1 MVNLSTYS
9 QRQELTIAQLSNRIA
24 VEKFE
29 FVPVD
34 GGDEMTLQVLLLLV
48 GILLILVSI
57 LMLVNVWVNRKNRT
71 LYEEQAQALR
81 FARL

>member
-1 MVNLSTYS
+1 M
-9 QRQELTIAQLSNRIA
+9 
-24 VEKFE
+24 EKFE

-34 GGDEMTLQVLLLLV
+34 SGDEMTLQVLLLLV

-57 LMLVNVWVNRKNRT
+57 LMLVNVWVNRKNRS